1 MRDAR
6 IQELLEA
13 AKEIE
18 ENLTDDGYSAEEILF
33 IATLLTQS
41 VSRTMSGEGAIED
54 DDDEDGEAEG
64 EAPAEAESEEDTTY
78 A

>member
-41 VSRTMSGEGAIED
+41 VSRAMSGVDSLED
-54 DDDEDGEAEG
+54 DDDEDGESEG
-64 EAPAEAESEEDTTY
+64 EPPAEADSEEDTTY

>member
-41 VSRTMSGEGAIED
+41 VSRVMSGEGSLDEE
-54 DDDEDGEAEG
+54 DDEDGESEG
-64 EAPAEAESEEDTTY
+64 EPPAEADSEEDTTY